1 MNQTTRYLES
11 VPNYQNIEI
20 GALVNYI
27 VLDAVKANA
36 SDIHIEPWE
45 STPVMLDANK
55 KGSSS
60 ILIKRAKTPAVLPL

>member
-11 VPNYQNIEI
+11 VPSYQNIEI

-36 SDIHIEPWE
+36 SDIHIEP
-45 STPVMLDANK
+45 
-55 KGSSS
+55 
-60 ILIKRAKTPAVLPL
+60 